1 MFPILRD
8 YEVREE
14 QYRDL
19 LRESV
24 FERLVQQAKG
34 QKRRRLQVTPA
45 ERHESGWPHVWCVP
59 AGLGAA
65 CVAVEP

>member
-8 YEVREE
+8 YEIRKE

-24 FERLVQQAKG
+24 FERLVQRAKG
-34 QKRRRLQVTPA
+34 RKRRLRVAPDVQ
-45 ERHESGWPHVWCVP
+45 HEPGRPHIWCVP
-59 AGLGAA
+59 TGLGAA
-65 CVAVEP
+65 CVAVKP